1 MSHPMTLIGRRP
13 AVPWLLAFLL
23 GLSACAALDE
33 AAVGHTD
40 RLYAAPFYVTYEQHA
55 AARPVVV
62 LPVILDPVS
71 AEPFNLAGRGQ
82 ALQPLLDA
90 LDAALDAD
98 TCCRYVATRALPA
111 RCGPTVYLGML
122 DGETAPD
129 GTGIE
134 QEDYDEY
141 SPLILHALKPDAEWR
156 TAAAELAAQ
165 HDAARILFIQL
176 AFTQFPKADRG
187 FFGKKVVLGTDY
199 EVPVRFFSAVDGP
212 IEVIAL
218 TGVLLDAQGN
228 MLRVG
233 GEGIA
238 GYDAPFWVQ
247 VFEAGKDID
256 TDAIDRLVRSER
268 RDDLAGQPLKWQAA
282 LDQLLEQMTGA
293 T

>member
-1 MSHPMTLIGRRP
+1 MIHFTTLIRRQP
-13 AVPWLLAFLL
+13 AMPLLVTLL
-23 GLSACAALDE
+23 PGLWGCAALDN
-33 AAVGHTD
+33 AAVGRTD
-40 RLYAAPFYVTYEQHA
+40 RVFEAPFYVNYAPHTAE
-55 AARPVVV
+55 RPVVV
-62 LPVILDPVS
+62 LPVVLDPVS
-71 AEPFNLAGRGQ
+71 GEPFNLAGRGQ

-90 LDAALDAD
+90 LNASLAAEQ
-98 TCCRYVATRALPA
+98 CCRFVASHALPA
-111 RCGPTVYLGML
+111 RGAPTVYLGML

-134 QEDYDEY
+134 QAVHEEY
-141 SPLILHALKPDAEWR
+141 SPLILHSLKPAPEWR
-156 TAAAELAAQ
+156 TAAAALAAQ
-165 HDAARILFIQL
+165 HGAARILFIQL

-212 IEVIAL
+212 IEVVAL
-218 TGVLLDAQGN
+218 TGVLLDADGN

-256 TDAIDRLVRSER
+256 TDAIDNLVKSER

-282 LDQLLEQMTGA
+282 LEQLLAQMIGPS
-293 T
+293 

>member
-1 MSHPMTLIGRRP
+1 MSHPKTLIDRRP
-13 AVPWLLAFLL
+13 AAPFLLAFLL

-33 AAVGHTD
+33 AAVGRTD
-40 RLYAAPFYVTYEQHA
+40 RLYEAPFYSNYAPHG

-62 LPVILDPVS
+62 LPVMLDPVS
-71 AEPFNLAGRGQ
+71 AQPFNLAGRGQ

-90 LDAALDAD
+90 LNAALRAD
-98 TCCRYVATRALPA
+98 TCCRYAATQSLPA
-111 RCGPTVYLGML
+111 RGGPAVYLGML
-122 DGETAPD
+122 DGEFAPA

-134 QEDYDEY
+134 QEDHDEY
-141 SPLILHALKPDAEWR
+141 SPLILHSLKPDAEWR
-156 TAAAELAAQ
+156 AAAAALAAQ
-165 HDAARILFIQL
+165 HDAARVLFIQL

-218 TGVLLDAQGN
+218 TGVLLDRDGN
-228 MLRVG
+228 ILRAG

-247 VFEAGKDID
+247 VFEAGKDIE
-256 TDAIDRLVRSER
+256 TDAIEALLKTER

>member
-1 MSHPMTLIGRRP
+1 MSHPLTLIGCRP
-13 AVPWLLAFLL
+13 AVPVLLALLL

-33 AAVGHTD
+33 AAVGRTD
-40 RLYAAPFYVTYEQHA
+40 RLYAAPFYVSYAQHA

-62 LPVILDPVS
+62 LPVTLDPVS

-90 LDAALDAD
+90 LNAALAAD
-98 TCCRYVATRALPA
+98 TCCRYLANHALPA
-111 RCGPTVYLGML
+111 RGAPTVYLGML
-122 DGETAPD
+122 DGESAPD

-134 QEDYDEY
+134 QQDYEEY
-141 SPLILHALKPDAEWR
+141 SPLILHSLKADAEWR
-156 TAAAELAAQ
+156 AAAAALAAQ
-165 HDAARILFIQL
+165 HDAARILVIQL

-187 FFGKKVVLGTDY
+187 FFGKKVVLGTGY
-199 EVPVRFFSAVDGP
+199 EVPVRFFSTVDGP

-228 MLRVG
+228 MLRAG

-238 GYDAPFWVQ
+238 GYDAAFWVQ

-282 LDQLLEQMTGA
+282 LDQLLEQLTGA